1 MFMTETKVKQILAE
15 ILGEMPKDLP
25 QLVSDIKEMVGPKEQ
40 VPKLKRELEE
50 LKLQKVIEERD
61 IKHLVKIKEEKL
73 DIEHQKKELKLKD
86 EYKDKEMVLQREF
99 HNKVLTV
106 LDKNRE
112 EMKEVHTQLMK
123 RLPNVNMEMEVTRNQ
138 SK

>member
-1 MFMTETKVKQILAE
+1 MTETKVKQILAE